1 MHVPTTLGEWTYDV
15 VHELARV
22 GRCEGERHDFKYN
35 LPDLANHTKI
45 CCAFANSQGGFL
57 VVGVKERSGHFLPE
71 GIEPDAEIAKKFGDK
86 LQAVPSIDFMHPVDI
101 AVPGASKLIYVFE
114 VPRSA
119 LRPHIPQPA
128 DQRIFWKRTPAGCEH
143 MSYDEIQEQFV
154 RNEERRDKLK
164 LLFVELLLN
173 RENLQQ
179 AHVTEPN
186 KYSLVT
192 FDSSVIDRL
201 LVDTYSVV
209 QDDNQ
214 LVRILLTLR
223 TQIRVINA
231 KSQMFFSQMA
241 QPLTGQTELA
251 ARHNQFMKEKA
262 EFLIPLIEQAIRI
275 LEERFQLKDPFPDAE
290 ASA

>member
-1 MHVPTTLGEWTYDV
+1 
-15 VHELARV
+15 
-22 GRCEGERHDFKYN
+22 
-35 LPDLANHTKI
+35 
-45 CCAFANSQGGFL
+45 
-57 VVGVKERSGHFLPE
+57 
-71 GIEPDAEIAKKFGDK
+71 
-86 LQAVPSIDFMHPVDI
+86 
-101 AVPGASKLIYVFE
+101 
-114 VPRSA
+114 
-119 LRPHIPQPA
+119 
-128 DQRIFWKRTPAGCEH
+128 